1 MFGDL
6 WKLVPLSQQN
16 KTMWIKEMEWLL
28 SVSDS
33 IVELTPSF
41 QEFPEGGTFE
51 VMVTRP
57 RSDLYIN
64 LPSLKKLDAMLV
76 NMLDGFHDS
85 EFCYVDRGLVEKQS
99 NGSQSDSPLIQYEE
113 KWWLPFPKVPSKG
126 LSENTMMRLQQCREC
141 SNQIF
146 KAAASI
152 NSNVL
157 AQMEVPKAYI
167 ESLPKV

>member
-1 MFGDL
+1 
-6 WKLVPLSQQN
+6 
-16 KTMWIKEMEWLL
+16 MEWLL

-41 QEFPEGGTFE
+41 QEFPDGGTFE

-57 RSDLYIN
+57 RSDLYLN
-64 LPSLKKLDAMLV
+64 LPSLKKLDVMLV
-76 NMLDGFHDS
+76 TMLDGFHDS
-85 EFCYVDRGLVEKQS
+85 EFCYVDRSTAEGHS
-99 NGSQSDSPLIQYEE
+99 NGSQSDSPLVQYEE
-113 KWWLPFPKVPSKG
+113 KWWLPFPKVPTNG
-126 LSENTMMRLQQCREC
+126 LSDNTVRRLKQCREC

-157 AQMEVPKAYI
+157 AQMEVPDIYL
-167 ESLPKV
+167 ETLPKV